1 MATIPGSDF
10 TGTIVATSLGIPT
23 SPFTQSSRT
32 TSGLSGPAVQPPLI
46 NSIAPTSSPG
56 MTSPLPT
63 LPPIQIPTIPA
74 LNQSQAGGLNSR
86 HLLKELFDNDHK
98 GGGGACEWESLTK
111 SSTRLF

>member
-32 TSGLSGPAVQPPLI
+32 TSGPAVQPPLI

-74 LNQSQAGGLNSR
+74 LNQSQARGLNSR